1 MKNCFIAIT
10 VIGIFFSFSCSKG
23 TGNESG
29 QEEQE
34 NVVPV
39 LLSLPDVYFTEP
51 AKVAAGQ
58 SSYTIT
64 DKLIQLVKATPAK
77 DSIHLCIYLMDYPAL
92 EDELVK
98 AHQRGV
104 VVKIILDKSR
114 EESIQMNSMLVPRL
128 SSRLSAPSEV
138 VATVSD
144 AGSTAINHN
153 KFLLIS
159 SAVTTNGKRNNIV
172 FQTSHNWNIS
182 ETKKMQDALVLSNE
196 GVYHAFRNYWNQLK
210 QRAGDGMNQFY
221 YDEFHEP
228 GIGLTAFFLPKRR
241 NGTAYGDDTIIE
253 ILNKITTPATATIR
267 IGMSDWVKSRINVA
281 EKLLDLRKKG
291 AKVELVVKS
300 SIDMEVQQVLKEL
313 MNAGGT
319 VKMYNMTQPGQKVN
333 IHAKFMLIEGS
344 WSGGNAK
351 VLVTGS
357 HNFTTNAL
365 RNNNEIL
372 LQWVNAPLYDNY
384 VQYFNELKTIP
395 GINF

>member
-1 MKNCFIAIT
+1 MKNYCTAIALI
-10 VIGIFFSFSCSKG
+10 VVVFLLSCSKG
-23 TGNESG
+23 AGEGTT
-29 QEEQE
+29 EEQQE
-34 NVVPV
+34 SLVPV
-39 LLSLPDVYFTEP
+39 ALTLPGVYFTEP

-58 SSYTIT
+58 SSYTII
-64 DKLIQLVKATPAK
+64 DKIIQLVKATPAK

-92 EDELVK
+92 EDELIK

-104 VVKIILDKSR
+104 VVKIIVDKSR
-114 EESIQMNSMLVPRL
+114 EESIQMNSMLIPRL

-138 VATVSD
+138 VTTVSD

-153 KFLLIS
+153 KFLLVS
-159 SAVTTNGKRNNIV
+159 SAVTSNGKRNNIV

-196 GVYHAFRNYWNQLK
+196 GVYHAFRNYWSQLK
-210 QRAGDGMNQFY
+210 QRAAAGMSQFWY
-221 YDEFHEP
+221 EEFQEEGE
-228 GIGLTAFFLPKRR
+228 GITAFFLPKRR
-241 NGTAYGDDTIIE
+241 NGSAYGDDTIIE

-300 SIDMEVQQVLKEL
+300 SIDIEVQQVLKEL
-313 MNAGGT
+313 VNAGGS

-344 WSGGNAK
+344 WSGASAK

-372 LQWVNAPLYDNY
+372 LQWVNAPLYDSY